1 MIRSTYYQTEQP
13 KIVTT
18 DSRGTT
24 IAPDLRVAYNR
35 SGNVAIGTIE
45 KLAKNEWRKSKYGWR
60 LHFELVIKNEN
71 GNTST
76 VKNPNAF
83 VII

>member
-1 MIRSTYYQTEQP
+1 MIRSIYYQTEQP
-13 KIVTT
+13 EIVVR

-24 IAPDLRVAYNR
+24 IAPGLRVAYNR
-35 SGNVAIGTIE
+35 SGDVAIGTIE
-45 KLAKNEWRKSKYGWR
+45 KLAKNDWRKDKYGWR

-71 GNTST
+71 GDTST

>member
-1 MIRSTYYQTEQP
+1 MIQSTYYRTEQP
-13 KIVTT
+13 EIVTK

-24 IAPDLRVAYNR
+24 IAPGLRVAYNR
-35 SGNVAIGTIE
+35 SGDVTIGTIE
-45 KLAKNEWRKSKYGWR
+45 KLANNDWRNFK
-60 LHFELVIKNEN
+60 LVIKNED